1 LWADNFDRPF
11 QSILDIHSEVGA
23 AIASH
28 VKLKLTPEGERQLR
42 SVRTVDQQAY
52 DLYLHGRYHWARLTY
67 PEMQKAIEYFRKAT
81 EHDPDFALAFSG
93 LADSLMILPINSD
106 VAPKEAF
113 PEAKA
118 AIATALALGQDSAEA
133 RNSNATLKFWFE
145 WNFGEAEAA
154 AREAIRL
161 DSNYSLAHL
170 YLAHILSN
178 VGRHEEALAAIRQAL
193 VLDPFSLITNAMYG
207 QFLYHA
213 GQVDESIDQFHK
225 TLDMESQFWVA
236 HICLAK
242 SYEKHGMYSEAL
254 VACDKAWEF
263 SGGNSEALS
272 LAGYVHAVSGEKA
285 KAEAKI
291 HQMLEAKK
299 KGYVPPCNLALVFAG
314 LQETEA
320 ALQWL
325 ENAFADRDVHMT
337 FLLDHKWDRLRAN
350 EQFRHLVSRIGLAGS

>member
-1 LWADNFDRPF
+1 
-11 QSILDIHSEVGA
+11 
-23 AIASH
+23 
-28 VKLKLTPEGERQLR
+28 
-42 SVRTVDQQAY
+42 
-52 DLYLHGRYHWARLTY
+52 
-67 PEMQKAIEYFRKAT
+67 
-81 EHDPDFALAFSG
+81 
-93 LADSLMILPINSD
+93 

-145 WNFGEAEAA
+145 WNFGEAEGA

-236 HICLAK
+236 RICLAK